1 MTKGRVLLAYSGGL
15 DTSCIL
21 VWLIEQ
27 GYEVLAYLANVGQDE
42 DFDAAREKALKI
54 GASKVFIEDLRSVF
68 IDEFIFPAIQANAV
82 YENIYLL
89 GTSLARP
96 PIARRHIELAIQE
109 GCQYVSHGC
118 TGKGNDQVRFELGYY
133 ALNPDIKVIAPW
145 RMPEFYEQFPG
156 RQALLAY
163 AAKKNIPVVQT
174 AAKSYSE
181 DGNLYHI
188 SHESGLLEDP
198 GCTPPKDMWSMTVD
212 PEEAPNTP
220 EHIKCNSLDLFTYLN
235 KLAGNH
241 GIGRVDMVE
250 SRFIGLKSRGCYE
263 SPAATVLR
271 VAHLDLEGITLDGQV
286 RHLKEVNI
294 SIPYGRVLYNG
305 LYFSPEREF
314 LSHSLEFTQRNVNG
328 EVKIKLYKGNAIIEG
343 RKAYGVGSKLYDM
356 RESSMD
362 EHGGLTPTDAGGFIN
377 THAIRLRKWVPAD
390 KQ

>member
-145 RMPEFYEQFPG
+145 RMPEFYEKFPG

-286 RHLKEVNI
+286 RHLKEVNL

-328 EVKIKLYKGNAIIEG
+328 EVKIKLYKGNVIIEG